1 MSTRRATVYQV
12 PARYS
17 VHTTSARPPGATATC
32 GSLPIGPSGI
42 SIRIGPS
49 STGPRDPPSGDAPV
63 RMRVVLLPDDE
74 RVAVVVARHPWPGR
88 RRSEHPLD
96 LVEVRR
102 GYSQLEKLR
111 RQGRPAL
118 TLAHSNLFTQVEKI
132 NMLFAEK
139 SPLFDNSAVSSLL
152 RDYTRAGDD
161 LAATQ
166 ANRRR
171 RGVSAQGL
179 GSTRPG
185 GGHGI
190 AGPPEPFM
198 SWAFRSD

>member
-1 MSTRRATVYQV
+1 M

-17 VHTTSARPPGATATC
+17 VHATSARPPGATATC
-32 GSLPIGPSGI
+32 GSLPIGPSGV

-49 STGPRDPPSGDAPV
+49 APV
-63 RMRVVLLPDDE
+63 RVTLRAAIRQFVCVSCCCQTNE

-118 TLAHSNLFTQVEKI
+118 TLAQLEPVHAGREDQHAVRRKV
-132 NMLFAEK
+132 
-139 SPLFDNSAVSSLL
+139 PLFDNSAVSSLL